1 MCDYYLK
8 LSSAVP
14 KTTKIILDTSGNKMI
29 AGLRGGAYL
38 IKPNLDELQE
48 MTGEHYDSFDE
59 MITGCE
65 KLIEAGAENVMLSL
79 GRKGAILTDGDKAY
93 FCKSAT
99 VAVNSTVGAGDGFA
113 VGDRLH
119 AVVIDDGDFPEAAH
133 PLSVQERFERAIYM
147 THRHNIVSVW
157 SDGREVV
164 RR

>member
-1 MCDYYLK
+1 MIRRAGPMCPAARYDL
-8 LSSAVP
+8 LS
-14 KTTKIILDTSGNKMI
+14 
-29 AGLRGGAYL
+29 AGH
-38 IKPNLDELQE
+38 K
-48 MTGEHYDSFDE
+48 
-59 MITGCE
+59 
-65 KLIEAGAENVMLSL
+65 
-79 GRKGAILTDGDKAY
+79 Y
-93 FCKSAT
+93 F
-99 VAVNSTVGAGDGFA
+99 GAGDGFA